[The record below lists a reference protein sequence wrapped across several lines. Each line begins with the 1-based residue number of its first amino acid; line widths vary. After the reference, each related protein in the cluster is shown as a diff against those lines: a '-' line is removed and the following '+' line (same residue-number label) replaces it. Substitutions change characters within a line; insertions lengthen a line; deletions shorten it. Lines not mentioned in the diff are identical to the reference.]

1 MWNTVRRGW
10 HREAEDHVSVRVLR
24 ENLFDR
30 FGEVVG
36 SGAGGLQLDQ
46 QGQHLLAE
54 RVLDQRR
61 LVSPLDPEDLADP
74 LSLGFDASLA
84 AGRLSA
90 AWICVRVSRAALVG
104 VGAVLQGF
112 GRT

>member
-1 MWNTVRRGW
+1 MWNAVTRGR

-46 QGQHLLAE
+46 QGQHLLAD

-61 LVSPLDPEDLADP
+61 LVSPLGPEDLADP

-84 AGRLSA
+84 AGAFERGLDLRA
-90 AWICVRVSRAALVG
+90 VSRAALVG

-112 GRT
+112 GWT